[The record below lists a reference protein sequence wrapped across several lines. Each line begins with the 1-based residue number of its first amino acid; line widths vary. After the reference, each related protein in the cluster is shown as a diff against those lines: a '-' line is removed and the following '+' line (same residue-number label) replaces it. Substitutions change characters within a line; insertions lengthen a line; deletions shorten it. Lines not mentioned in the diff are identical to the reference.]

1 MNNSL
6 TDTLIN
12 VAAKIVVDDSI
23 GAFND
28 IIELIAVEKYNFLK
42 NDDNLKALNSAVM
55 AALIMSIISYEIEKN
70 QDFIEEK
77 NEDIIIMNITKEL
90 KNLFETMPDEM
101 KNIKTDDSF
110 KAFRKAYTGKDVV
123 H

>member
-12 VAAKIVVDDSI
+12 IAAKIVVDDSI

-42 NDDNLKALNSAVM
+42 NDDNLKALNSAVIT
-55 AALIMSIISYEIEKN
+55 ALMMSTISYETEKN

-77 NEDIIIMNITKEL
+77 NEDIIVMNITKEL

-123 H
+123 Y

>member
-55 AALIMSIISYEIEKN
+55 AALMMSIISYETEKN

-77 NEDIIIMNITKEL
+77 NEDIIVMNITKEL

-123 H
+123 Y